1 MECSKRYGQHAN
13 SYPSQILWEHISLD
27 DLPVEYGRSVLPSL
41 PHPKVWGDFF
51 LKLVYNKRWRNK
63 ILRGNLCGP
72 V

>member
-27 DLPVEYGRSVLPSL
+27 DLPVEYWRSVLPSL

-51 LKLVYNKRWRNK
+51 LKQ
-63 ILRGNLCGP
+63 I
-72 V
+72 